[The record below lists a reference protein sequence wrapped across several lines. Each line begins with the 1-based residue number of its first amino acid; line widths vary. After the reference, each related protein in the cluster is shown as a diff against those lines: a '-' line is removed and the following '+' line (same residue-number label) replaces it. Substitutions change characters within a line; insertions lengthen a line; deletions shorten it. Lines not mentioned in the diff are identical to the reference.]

1 MGGDEMKKRI
11 IALIVLIIFATIY
24 SCLAV
29 GCTLGYEKASEQ
41 RFVEYFD
48 KNGKARPH
56 FTKRM

>member
-1 MGGDEMKKRI
+1 MKKRI